1 VSPAAARSRG
11 PADARFAPGARL
23 GKYEITREIGSGA
36 TSRVFLARDPFGDRD
51 VAIKVFHFDRH
62 IDPQAERMT
71 HKAFLAEASLAGK
84 LNHPHIVEILD
95 AVVEPDFSYVVM
107 EYVSGPTLDA
117 HSNVTNL
124 LPLGKVVEIIFKC
137 IRALEYA
144 FQHGVIHRDIK
155 PGNILLSTA
164 GETKVSDFGA
174 SFQQHFAH
182 DTTQISGVGSPGY
195 MSPEQIRIE
204 ALTHQTDIYSLGVTM
219 YRLLTGRLPFQAS
232 TQESLFYAILNT
244 EPPRPATLRP
254 ELPALIDQIVTK
266 AIRRDP
272 LQRYGSWLE
281 FGKDLSQAFGALRL
295 IGASLSDSEKFNE
308 LRQMP
313 FLQGMGDVALWEVVR
328 IGSWRK
334 VPAGTVI
341 IREGDHGDSF
351 YLLIAG
357 EVDVTLSG
365 AHLNTIRPGGC
376 FGEILY
382 FADSAE
388 SRTTTITTRNEVTV
402 IEIKAETL
410 RNATDACQ
418 VGFNKA
424 FMRVLIERLMQANRR
439 LAERG

>member
-1 VSPAAARSRG
+1 MHAASTRP
-11 PADARFAPGARL
+11 PADPRFAPDARI
-23 GKYEITREIGSGA
+23 GKYVILREVGGGA
-36 TSRVFLARDPFGDRD
+36 TSRVYLARDPFGDRE
-51 VAIKVFHFDRH
+51 VAVKVFQFDRH
-62 IDPQAERMT
+62 VDPQTERMT

-95 AVVEPDFSYVVM
+95 AAAEPDYSYVVM
-107 EYVSGPTLDA
+107 EYVAGPTLDA
-117 HSNVTNL
+117 HATVATL
-124 LPLGKVVEIIFKC
+124 LPLGKVVEIVFKC

-155 PGNILLSTA
+155 PGNILLSEA

-182 DTTQISGVGSPGY
+182 DTTQITGVGSPGY
-195 MSPEQIRIE
+195 MSPEQIR
-204 ALTHQTDIYSLGVTM
+204 LQPLSHQTDIYSLGVTM
-219 YRLLTGRLPFQAS
+219 YRLLTGRLPFQAA
-232 TQESLFYAILNT
+232 TQEALFYAILHT

-254 ELPALIDQIVTK
+254 ELPELLDRIVLT

-272 LQRYGSWLE
+272 ALRYRTWLD

-295 IGASLSDSEKFNE
+295 TGASLSDSEKFNE
-308 LRQMP
+308 LRQMT

-334 VPAGTVI
+334 IPAGTVI
-341 IREGDHGDSF
+341 IREGDHGESF

-357 EVDVTLSG
+357 EVDVTLGG
-365 AHLNTIRPGGC
+365 AQLNVIKPGGC

-382 FADSAE
+382 FAE
-388 SRTTTITTRNEVTV
+388 SSERRTTTITARDEVTV
-402 IEIKAETL
+402 IEIKAEAL
-410 RNATDACQ
+410 RAATDACQ

-439 LAERG
+439 LAERA

>member
-1 VSPAAARSRG
+1 
-11 PADARFAPGARL
+11 
-23 GKYEITREIGSGA
+23 
-36 TSRVFLARDPFGDRD
+36 
-51 VAIKVFHFDRH
+51 
-62 IDPQAERMT
+62 
-71 HKAFLAEASLAGK
+71 
-84 LNHPHIVEILD
+84 
-95 AVVEPDFSYVVM
+95 
-107 EYVSGPTLDA
+107 
-117 HSNVTNL
+117 
-124 LPLGKVVEIIFKC
+124 
-137 IRALEYA
+137 
-144 FQHGVIHRDIK
+144 
-155 PGNILLSTA
+155 
-164 GETKVSDFGA
+164 
-174 SFQQHFAH
+174 
-182 DTTQISGVGSPGY
+182 
-195 MSPEQIRIE
+195 
-204 ALTHQTDIYSLGVTM
+204 M

-244 EPPRPATLRP
+244 DPPRPATLRP
-254 ELPALIDQIVTK
+254 ELPALLDQIVLT

-272 LQRYGSWLE
+272 AQRYRSWLE

-313 FLQGMGDVALWEVVR
+313 FLHGMGDVALWEVVR

-334 VPAGTVI
+334 VPAGSVI

-388 SRTTTITTRNEVTV
+388 RRTTTITARDEVTV

-410 RNATDACQ
+410 RAATDACQ

>member
-1 VSPAAARSRG
+1 MRRATASRPPG
-11 PADARFAPGARL
+11 DPRFEPDARI
-23 GKYEITREIGSGA
+23 GKYTILREIGGGA
-36 TSRVFLARDPFGDRD
+36 TSRVYLARDPFGERD
-51 VAIKVFHFDRH
+51 VAVKVFQFDRH
-62 IDPQAERMT
+62 VDPATERMT

-84 LNHPHIVEILD
+84 LNHPHIVDILD
-95 AVVEPDFSYVVM
+95 AATEPDYSYVVM
-107 EYVSGPTLDA
+107 EYVSGPTLDTHA
-117 HSNVTNL
+117 NVTNL

-155 PGNILLSTA
+155 PGNILLSGA

-182 DTTQISGVGSPGY
+182 DTTQITGVGSPGY
-195 MSPEQIRIE
+195 MSPEQIRMT
-204 ALTHQTDIYSLGVTM
+204 ALTHQTDSYSLGVTM
-219 YRLLTGRLPFQAS
+219 YRLLTGRLPFQAT

-244 EPPRPATLRP
+244 DPPRPAMLRP
-254 ELPALIDQIVTK
+254 ELPELLDRIVMT

-272 LQRYGSWLE
+272 AQRYPSWLE
-281 FGKDLSQAFGALRL
+281 YGKDLSQAFGALRL

-313 FLQGMGDVALWEVVR
+313 FLKGMGDVALWEVVR

-334 VPAGTVI
+334 LPAGTVI
-341 IREGDHGDSF
+341 IREGDHGESF
-351 YLLIAG
+351 YLLISG
-357 EVDVTLSG
+357 EVDVTLDG
-365 AHLNTIRPGGC
+365 AQLNVIKPGGC

-388 SRTTTITTRNEVTV
+388 RRTTTITARNEVTI

-424 FMRVLIERLMQANRR
+424 FMRVLIERLMQANRQ
-439 LAERG
+439 LAQRG

>member
-1 VSPAAARSRG
+1 MSSAAVRLS
-11 PADARFAPGARL
+11 ADPRFAPEARL
-23 GKYEITREIGSGA
+23 GKYQIIREIGSGA

-51 VAIKVFHFDRH
+51 VALKVFLFDRQV
-62 IDPQAERMT
+62 DQATERMT

-95 AVVEPDFSYVVM
+95 AATEPDFSYVVM
-107 EYVSGPTLDA
+107 EYVAGPTLDA
-117 HSNVTNL
+117 HASVSTL
-124 LPLGKVVEIIFKC
+124 LPLGKVVEIVFKC

-155 PGNILLSTA
+155 PANILLSHA

-195 MSPEQIRIE
+195 MSPEQIRI
-204 ALTHQTDIYSLGVTM
+204 APLTHQTDIYSLGVTM

-244 EPPRPATLRP
+244 EPPRPVTLRP
-254 ELPALIDQIVTK
+254 ELPVLLDQIVMTALRK
-266 AIRRDP
+266 DP
-272 LQRYGSWLE
+272 MQRYRSWLD
-281 FGKDLSQAFGALRL
+281 FGKDLSQAFGALRM
-295 IGASLSDSEKFNE
+295 IGASMSDSEKFNE

-313 FLQGMGDVALWEVVR
+313 FLRGMGDVALWEVVR

-334 VPAGTVI
+334 IAAGTVI
-341 IREGDHGDSF
+341 IREGDHGESF

-357 EVDVTLSG
+357 EVDVTLKG
-365 AHLNTIRPGGC
+365 AHLNTVRPGGC

-382 FADSAE
+382 FADSDE
-388 SRTTTITTRNEVTV
+388 RRTTTITTRNEATV

-410 RNATDACQ
+410 RAATDACQ

-424 FMRVLIERLMQANRR
+424 FMRVLIERLMQANQR

>member
-1 VSPAAARSRG
+1 MMRRAAATRP
-11 PADARFAPGARL
+11 PADPRFAPEARI
-23 GKYEITREIGSGA
+23 GKYIILREIGGGA
-36 TSRVFLARDPFGDRD
+36 TSRVYLARDPFSERE
-51 VAIKVFHFDRH
+51 VAVKVFQFDRH
-62 IDPQAERMT
+62 VDPATERMT

-95 AVVEPDFSYVVM
+95 AATEPDYSYVVM

-117 HSNVTNL
+117 HSNVTSL

-155 PGNILLSTA
+155 PGNILLSDA

-182 DTTQISGVGSPGY
+182 DTTQITGVGSPGY
-195 MSPEQIRIE
+195 MSPEQIRLGT
-204 ALTHQTDIYSLGVTM
+204 LTHQTDIYSLGVTM

-244 EPPRPATLRP
+244 DPPRPLTLRP
-254 ELPALIDQIVTK
+254 ELPELLDKIVMT

-272 LQRYGSWLE
+272 AQRYATWLD
-281 FGKDLSQAFGALRL
+281 FGKDISQAFGALRL

-308 LRQMP
+308 LRQMA
-313 FLQGMGDVALWEVVR
+313 FLQGMSDVALWEVVR
-328 IGSWRK
+328 IGVWRK
-334 VPAGTVI
+334 VPEGTVI

-357 EVDVTLSG
+357 EVDVTLDG
-365 AHLNTIRPGGC
+365 KQLNVIKPGGC

-382 FADSAE
+382 FADSQE
-388 SRTTTITTRNEVTV
+388 RRTTTITARHEATV

-410 RNATDACQ
+410 RNATDHCQ

-424 FMRVLIERLMQANRR
+424 FMRVLIERLMQANRQ
-439 LAERG
+439 LAQRG